1 VLEFSRVARPDFPNP
16 MRAMT
21 SRLTIFSV
29 LGGAILF
36 VQCSEAPSDGVS
48 NPTPTASASSSSATG
63 GTSGT
68 ASVGA
73 ATSGTGGA
81 ATGGGGGASTTATGG
96 ASGTGGAAGASGGA
110 GGAAGA
116 FDAGVSPQFV
126 LLWEDTFDTFDET
139 RWAKATHTFPENLA
153 RFATDHALVEGS
165 LLKLRVSNTPNG
177 AQAYSAGEVYTRDTF
192 LYGRFEARIKF
203 ARGSG
208 IVSSLFSFKDN
219 STTFWN
225 EIDIESLGN
234 QPMGVQYNII
244 TSPMGSNVLTY
255 QPSFDLL
262 GFSQSADFHNYAF
275 EWTPTE
281 VRFYVDGRRRY
292 TDARNVSA
300 RLTQPARLRMNCWPT
315 NYARTMF
322 AGPLDTA
329 AIPAEAQYD
338 WVRVYRYVP

>member
-1 VLEFSRVARPDFPNP
+1 
-16 MRAMT
+16 MT
-21 SRLTIFSV
+21 SRFTIFSV

-36 VQCSEAPSDGVS
+36 VQCSDPPSGDAS
-48 NPTPTASASSSSATG
+48 NPTPTGSASSSSGTG
-63 GTSGT
+63 GTSGA

-73 ATSGTGGA
+73 ATSGTGGVG
-81 ATGGGGGASTTATGG
+81 TGGGGGGASNTASGG
-96 ASGTGGAAGASGGA
+96 ASGGGGAAGASGGT
-110 GGAAGA
+110 GGAATG
-116 FDAGVSPQFV
+116 FDGGVSPQFV
-126 LLWEDTFDTFDET
+126 LLWEDQFDTFDDT

-165 LLKLRVSNTPNG
+165 LLKLRVSNQPNG
-177 AQAYSAGEVYTRDTF
+177 AQAYSAGEVYTLETF

-225 EIDIESLGN
+225 EIDIEYLGN
-234 QPMGVQYNII
+234 QLSGVQYNII
-244 TSPMGSNVLTY
+244 TSPSGSSVLTY
-255 QPSFDLL
+255 QPDFDPL
-262 GFSQSADFHNYAF
+262 GFSPFADFHDYGF

-281 VRFYVDGRRRY
+281 VRFYVDGKRRY

-315 NYARTMF
+315 NYARTQF